1 LKTLARFRLGAD
13 AGAIAIRAIID
24 CGNSRS
30 ATIRDLP
37 DEVIR
42 SLPDRRAM

>member
-1 LKTLARFRLGAD
+1 MTP
-13 AGAIAIRAIID
+13 IRAIIVWSPTSRFPD
-24 CGNSRS
+24 CRNSRS
-30 ATIRDLP
+30 AAIRDLP